1 MSRPFPTIK
10 RLASALAP
18 REHPAVAG
26 APLEAAV
33 MVCIHESTVL
43 LVRRQEREGD
53 RWSGHM
59 GLPGGRHEPGDTSLL
74 ETARRET
81 REEVG
86 FDPLEHGAL
95 LGTFGSYIAMHTAM
109 GDTRIGVFVSEL
121 SQRPELVLSDE
132 IAAAYWID
140 LATLVGA
147 HTTAATV
154 PERDRPVPAYVPVV
168 DGEPLIV
175 WGITYGILEQLRQLA

>member
-1 MSRPFPTIK
+1 MSAPFPTIK

-18 REHPAVAG
+18 REHPVVVG
-26 APLEAAV
+26 APVEAAV
-33 MVCIHESTVL
+33 MVCIHRSAVL
-43 LVRRQEREGD
+43 LIRRQEHEGD

-59 GLPGGRHEPGDTSLL
+59 GLPGGRHEPADSSLL

-81 REEVG
+81 HEELG

-95 LGTFGSYIAMHTAM
+95 LGTLGSYIAMHSAQ
-109 GDTRIGVFVSEL
+109 GDTQIGVFVSEL
-121 SQRPELVLSDE
+121 SRRPQLLLSDE
-132 IAAAYWID
+132 ISAAYWIE
-140 LATLVGA
+140 LATLVDA
-147 HTTAATV
+147 HTTAARV
-154 PERDRPVPAYVPVV
+154 PERDRPVPAYMPIV